1 MKLRLK
7 RSNVVENGG
16 PKPPTAAQMEYG
28 ELAINYDG
36 GVGPVIFTKD
46 DNNAI
51 VKILPKV
58 TTLVLN
64 DNASSVIQT
73 IGGKLKTENTVS
85 GDADETLSTKK
96 YVDDVDTANLAR
108 TVLDDVS
115 TNQQIAGK
123 ISLTTATTSSDS
135 LLTLTDR
142 TYVDAGDALRVPIA
156 GGMTMGGV
164 LGWHTS
170 QTFPAAKVTGTLNN
184 ANTGNAATATALAT
198 ARTIGGTSFDG
209 TANIEIAKL
218 NNQVASYYLDAS
230 NLNAGT
236 VPDARLPSASTSD
249 AGIVQL
255 TAATNSSSTTLAPT
269 AAIFATTHVLAAA
282 ALSTTDTNSQTMAGN
297 ITFNGSQQLPT
308 GYLTAGALPAGVT
321 VASANI
327 VNGTITDTDISSATG
342 DRISGSKIQQAGANE
357 ANYGVIKLT
366 DAINTTSSLL
376 GASATAVKAA
386 YDKAASTAVTVN
398 ESAPT
403 TGLLEGDLW
412 WDNSTNSGSCFIY
425 YDSYWVPLVASAG
438 SIDYTR
444 TVLRDITDLQ
454 TITSKVQADSSSY
467 TVTGDN
473 SGTLTTK
480 GYVDTVASAG
490 VLAGGTM
497 TGNLT
502 FSDNLKAIFGSGT
515 DLSIYHSSNINYIE
529 SASSL
534 ALVIGS
540 SANINARFIQ
550 GDASEFYFNNSLKA
564 KTVTAGFNVTGNLGV
579 GDTAPA
585 DKLVVKGQ
593 SRFGNADN
601 ISPSSAGNGHLMIT
615 SAGYTG
621 YLTCDNNAI
630 YLGQNS
636 SSAGLVLQTNEANR
650 LFISSGGNV
659 GIGTG
664 ATAPSSLLQLKGTL
678 PVLEFN
684 DTDVSGSWLKVSL
697 ESSDSVWETN
707 GASAYG
713 TLTVRQSSGG
723 GATRDVLTIDS
734 TGKVIVPLGDF
745 SVSNGD
751 ILVPNGTVDG
761 VDVST
766 IPSVYAPL
774 ASPTLTGTP
783 AAPTAAAGTNTT
795 QLATTAFVTNALSV
809 YAPLASPTLTG
820 TPAAPTAAAGTNTT
834 QLATTAFVTNA
845 LSVENLWDRNSGTST
860 LSPNTAADNVSI
872 AGNLTVSTTALV
884 IDSTNKKVTIGYT
897 EPINW
902 DATSP
907 IFNIAGTDFNSST
920 ATITRFSDDANP
932 PHLTFGKC
940 RSSTIRANPDG
951 TYGEE
956 VLAGDILGQIEFAGS
971 LWSPSQAYHNWG
983 CFIRGEVDKASDLGN
998 ISYAV
1003 PGALTFWTYD
1013 KNTVEAPHECMRI
1026 DSEQRTYIG
1035 INDSVNDNRW
1045 IWPGANRGK
1054 QSLMVGTGGETYSND
1069 SNSIGQI
1076 IITSAASRAF
1086 LSFNTANPGNAGN
1099 YSALITAHQP
1109 SMSTSTLTLSVGDTL
1124 STNDTSYI
1132 KTECNNQLVTEVGV
1146 SGTYDSSASVGS
1158 RLNGW
1163 LAPAI
1168 SDEIKLGSASAKWK
1182 ELNSNYGTFYGS
1194 NNGGETVLLVQGGP
1208 WGINDYTTLLI
1219 EFTSVAVTGSGIQ
1232 CGQVRRNG
1240 YNSVNYGASSDYRLK
1255 ENVSLISD
1263 GIVRLKQLKPSRF
1276 NFIGEENERD
1286 GFLAHEAQTVVPE
1299 SVCGEKDEMKEE
1311 KYEVTPATD
1320 TEEAVMGTRSVPAYQ
1335 NIDQAKLVPLLTAAL
1350 QETVNEL
1357 EILKARVA
1365 TLENS

>member
-142 TYVDAGDALRVPIA
+142 TYVDAGDSLRVPIA
-156 GGMTMGGV
+156 GGLTMGGV

-218 NNQVASYYLDAS
+218 NNQLASYYLDAS

-269 AAIFATTHVLAAA
+269 AAIFATTHALAAA

-564 KTVTAGFNVTGNLGV
+564 RTVTAGFNVTGNLGV

-766 IPSVYAPL
+766 IP
-774 ASPTLTGTP
+774 
-783 AAPTAAAGTNTT
+783 
-795 QLATTAFVTNALSV
+795 SV

-1054 QSLMVGTGGETYSND
+1054 QSLMVGTGGYS
-1069 SNSIGQI
+1069 SNQNGQI
-1076 IITSAASRAF
+1076 VITSAGAYS
-1086 LSFNTANPGNAGN
+1086 LLTFNTADPGNSAN
-1099 YSALITAHQP
+1099 YSALITAYQP

-1194 NNGGETVLLVQGGP
+1194 NNDGETVLLVQGGP
-1208 WGINDYTTLLI
+1208 WGHYDYTTILI
-1219 EFTSVAVTGSGIQ
+1219 QFTSVAVTGSGIQ
-1232 CGQVRRNG
+1232 CGQIRRNG

>member
-218 NNQVASYYLDAS
+218 NNQLASYYLDAS

-269 AAIFATTHVLAAA
+269 AAIFATTHALAAA

-473 SGTLTTK
+473 AGTLTTK

-809 YAPLASPTLTG
+809 
-820 TPAAPTAAAGTNTT
+820 
-834 QLATTAFVTNA
+834 
-845 LSVENLWDRNSGTST
+845 ENLWDRNSGTST

-1054 QSLMVGTGGETYSND
+1054 QSLMVGTGGYS
-1069 SNSIGQI
+1069 SNQNGQI
-1076 IITSAASRAF
+1076 VITSAGAYS
-1086 LSFNTANPGNAGN
+1086 LLTFNTADPGNSAN
-1099 YSALITAHQP
+1099 YSALITAYQP

-1194 NNGGETVLLVQGGP
+1194 NNDGETVLLVQGGP
-1208 WGINDYTTLLI
+1208 WGHYDYTTILI
-1219 EFTSVAVTGSGIQ
+1219 QFTSVAVTGSGIQ
-1232 CGQVRRNG
+1232 CGQIRRNG

>member
-142 TYVDAGDALRVPIA
+142 TYVDAGDSLRVPIA
-156 GGMTMGGV
+156 GGLTMGGV

-218 NNQVASYYLDAS
+218 NNQLASYYLDAS

-269 AAIFATTHVLAAA
+269 AAIFATTHALAAA

-308 GYLTAGALPAGVT
+308 GYLTAGSLPAGVT

-366 DAINTTSSLL
+366 DATNTTSSLL

-473 SGTLTTK
+473 AGTLTTK

-564 KTVTAGFNVTGNLGV
+564 RTVTAGFNVTGNLGV

-809 YAPLASPTLTG
+809 
-820 TPAAPTAAAGTNTT
+820 
-834 QLATTAFVTNA
+834 
-845 LSVENLWDRNSGTST
+845 ENLWDRNSGTST

-1045 IWPGANRGK
+1045 IWPGASRGK
-1054 QSLMVGTGGETYSND
+1054 QSLMVGTGGQTYNLWYD
-1069 SNSIGQI
+1069 ADTNGQI
-1076 IITSAASRAF
+1076 VITSAGAYS
-1086 LSFNTANPGNAGN
+1086 LLTFNTADPGNSAN
-1099 YSALITAHQP
+1099 YSALITAYQP

-1208 WGINDYTTLLI
+1208 WGQNDYTTLLI

>member
-218 NNQVASYYLDAS
+218 NNQLASYYLDAS

-357 ANYGVIKLT
+357 ANFGVIKLT
-366 DAINTTSSLL
+366 DATNTTSSLL

-473 SGTLTTK
+473 AGTLTTK

-809 YAPLASPTLTG
+809 
-820 TPAAPTAAAGTNTT
+820 
-834 QLATTAFVTNA
+834 
-845 LSVENLWDRNSGTST
+845 ENLWDRNSGTST

-1054 QSLMVGTGGETYSND
+1054 QSLMVGTGGYS
-1069 SNSIGQI
+1069 SNQNGQI
-1076 IITSAASRAF
+1076 VITSAGAYS
-1086 LSFNTANPGNAGN
+1086 LLTFNTADPGNSAN
-1099 YSALITAHQP
+1099 YSALITAYQP

-1194 NNGGETVLLVQGGP
+1194 NNDGETVLLVQGGP
-1208 WGINDYTTLLI
+1208 WGHYDYTTILI
-1219 EFTSVAVTGSGIQ
+1219 QFTSVAVTGSGIQ
-1232 CGQVRRNG
+1232 CGQIRRNG